1 MADRH
6 ERGLSGEALARNY
19 LEQRGLE
26 TLLRGYRCRLGELDL
41 VCRDQGVL
49 VVVEVRAR
57 SHTGWVGAAAS
68 IDGRKQARIIRT
80 TRHLLM
86 THPSWA
92 IRPIRFDVVALTH
105 LAQEIRIEWIRN
117 AFSAQ

>member
-6 ERGLSGEALARNY
+6 VRGARGEAIARDY
-19 LEQRGLE
+19 LERHGLDV
-26 TLLRGYRCRLGELDL
+26 LLQGYRCRLGELDL
-41 VCRDQGVL
+41 VCLEQDAL

-57 SHTGWVGAAAS
+57 SHTGWVGAVAS
-68 IDGRKQARIIRT
+68 IDARKQARIIRT

-92 IRPIRFDVVALTH
+92 TRPIRFDVVALTH
-105 LAQEIRIEWIRN
+105 RGDDLHIEWIRN
-117 AFSAQ
+117 AFSS